1 MRTLFLNPPSFEG
14 FDGGASSRWPAARE
28 IESYWYP
35 VWLCYPAGLIP
46 DSKVVDA
53 PPHKISIDQTV
64 AMASDYELLVLF
76 TSTPGFNVDVK
87 IVEMMKERNP
97 DLKVAFVGP
106 PVTIEP
112 EKSLRASMAIDF
124 VVKREFDYAI
134 RDYAMGKPLEEIP
147 GVVFRKDGGFQS
159 NREAPPIEDLDAL
172 PWASKIYKRDL
183 NFRRYNVPFLLN
195 PFISFYTTRGCPA
208 QCTFC
213 LWPQTHSGH
222 RWRLRSS
229 DDIANECRYVL
240 ENFPGLKEIFF
251 DDDTFNYQKARTIEL
266 CAKLKPL
273 NFTWSCTSRVTTDYD
288 TLKAM
293 KDAGCRLLIVGY
305 ESGDQ
310 QILKNI
316 KKGATIDMARRFTAN
331 CKKLGLVIHGDF
343 IVGLPGE
350 TRETIRKSIDFAKE
364 LDVETIQVSI
374 GHPFPG
380 TEFYDHVKKNGLI
393 TIDETMTDEAGHQ
406 LPNYHYPGLDKAE
419 LVDWVERFYGEY
431 YFRPKV
437 AFRLISKAI
446 FHTDERRRLYKE
458 AREYLALRSKRKQ
471 FVRDHKGQKDEQQP
485 AVLTS
490 GD

>member
-1 MRTLFLNPPSFEG
+1 M
-14 FDGGASSRWPAARE
+14 
-28 IESYWYP
+28 
-35 VWLCYPAGLIP
+35 
-46 DSKVVDA
+46 VDA

-87 IVEMMKERNP
+87 IAEMMKDNNP
-97 DLKVAFVGP
+97 KLKVAFVGP
-106 PVTIEP
+106 PVTTEP
-112 EKSLRASMAIDF
+112 EKSLRATTAIDF

-134 RDYAMGKPLEEIP
+134 RDFAMGKPLEEIP
-147 GVVFRKDGGFQS
+147 SVAFRKNGGIQ
-159 NREAPPIEDLDAL
+159 NNPEAPVIENLDEL

-183 NFRRYNVPFLLN
+183 DFKNYNVPFLLN
-195 PFISFYTTRGCPA
+195 PYISFYTSRGCPA

-229 DDIANECRYVL
+229 DDIVNECRWAL
-240 ENFPGLKEIFF
+240 ENFPGLREIFF

-266 CAKLKPL
+266 CSKLKPL
-273 NFTWSCTSRVTTDYD
+273 KFTWSCTSRVTTDYD

-331 CKKLGLVIHGDF
+331 CKKLGLTVHGDF

-350 TRETIRKSIDFAKE
+350 TRDTIRTSINFAKE

-374 GHPFPG
+374 AHPYPG

-393 TIDETMTDEAGHQ
+393 TIDSMTDEAGHQ
-406 LPNYHYPGLDKAE
+406 LPNYNYPGLDKGE
-419 LVDWVERFYGEY
+419 LVEWVERFYGEY

-437 AFRLISKAI
+437 AFRLVSKAI
-446 FHTDERRRLYKE
+446 FDNNDRKRLYKE
-458 AREYLALRSKRKQ
+458 AKEYLALRSKRKQ
-471 FVRDHKGQKDEQQP
+471 YVKDQVKQKEEQQP
-485 AVLTS
+485 PVLST